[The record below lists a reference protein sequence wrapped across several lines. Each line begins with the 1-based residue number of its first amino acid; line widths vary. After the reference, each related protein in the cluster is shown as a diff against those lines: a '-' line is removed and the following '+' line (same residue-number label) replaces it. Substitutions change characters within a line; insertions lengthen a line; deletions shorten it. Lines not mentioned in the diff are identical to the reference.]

1 MTSHKFNPNKLLA
14 KSTLFATLAVAIV
27 TSAAVAKPYPVGTK
41 LAEVQEISLNNG
53 GEVTSIDPAKQA
65 AEPAFNLGRD
75 LFEGLTVQDKQGRTI
90 PGIAESWQAN
100 DNNTVYTFKLRES
113 RWSNGEPLTAKDFVY
128 SWQRLINPETASP
141 YAWFAAIPSIK
152 NSAEIMAG
160 KAAPDT
166 LGIRAVDDLTFE
178 VTLAKPVPFFIKLLS
193 HPVLA
198 PVHQATVEAHASEW
212 TQPQYIVTNGAFIV
226 SDWKI
231 NEKMVMVKNPN
242 YWDEDNVVMEKI
254 TWLPIG
260 DANVSLNRY
269 LAGEIDQALFIPSA
283 QKSRLLKKHP
293 EQVADTSASLGSTF
307 YYLNTAKGP
316 TKDVRV
322 RKALSYAIDRN
333 IMTKAIAKNGGIPM
347 YTLVPPQTD
356 GFKTHTPEFATWTQK
371 QRNEKA
377 KQLIADAGY
386 GKANPLKLTFT
397 VPTFS
402 KDVKMATAL
411 VGMWKSILG
420 AQVEIT
426 QLEPKV
432 FYALK
437 DPGNISRGGWTA
449 DYNEASTWLDIFVS
463 TGEYNDS
470 LYSNPKYDRLMSQ
483 SKGQSD
489 PSQEYVNAEQL
500 LIEDMAIIPMYRNGN
515 DQYLIKP
522 YIGGYERTN
531 PESSYYRKNV
541 YVKAH

>member
-1 MTSHKFNPNKLLA
+1 MKAHNVKSSKFLIKTSLLA
-14 KSTLFATLAVAIV
+14 VLTAAITTNIV
-27 TSAAVAKPYPVGTK
+27 IAKPYPAGTE
-41 LAEVQEISLNNG
+41 LAKIQEIVLNNG
-53 GEVTSIDPAKQA
+53 AEVTSIDPAKQA

-75 LFEGLTVQDKQGRTI
+75 LFEGLTIQDKQGKTI
-90 PGIAESWQAN
+90 PGIAESWQVN
-100 DNNTVYTFKLRES
+100 ENNTVYTFTLRES
-113 RWSNGEPLTAKDFVY
+113 RWSNGEQLTAHDFVY

-141 YAWFAAIPSIK
+141 YAWFAAIPGIK
-152 NSAEIMAG
+152 NSADIMAG
-160 KAAPDT
+160 KAASSS
-166 LGIRAVDDLTFE
+166 LGVKAIDDLTFE
-178 VTLAKPVPFFIKLLS
+178 VTLEKPVPFFIKLLS

-198 PVHQATVEAHASEW
+198 PVHQATVEKHGNEW
-212 TQPQYIVTNGAFIV
+212 TQPKNIVTNGAFV
-226 SDWKI
+226 LSNWKV

-242 YWDEDNVVMEKI
+242 YWDADNVVMEKI

-269 LAGEIDQALFIPSA
+269 LAGDIDQALAIPAA
-283 QKSRLLKKHP
+283 QKTKLLKKHP
-293 EQVADTSASLGSTF
+293 EQVADTSASLGSIF

-322 RKALSYAIDRN
+322 RKALSYAIDRH

-356 GFKTHTPEFATWTQK
+356 GFKTHTPDYATWTQK
-371 QRNEKA
+371 QRNTKA
-377 KQLIADAGY
+377 QQLIAEAGY
-386 GKANPLKLTFT
+386 GKSNPLKLTFT

-402 KDVKMATAL
+402 QDVKMATAL
-411 VGMWKSILG
+411 VGMWKSVLG
-420 AQVEIT
+420 AQIDIT

-437 DPGNISRGGWTA
+437 DPGHISRGGWTA

-470 LYSNPKYDRLMSQ
+470 RYNNPEYDRLMSK
-483 SKGQSD
+483 SKSLSD
-489 PSQEYVNAEQL
+489 PSQEYLAAEEL
-500 LIEDMAIIPMYRNGN
+500 LIEEMAIVPLYRKGN